1 VKKRLL
7 LHGQKNIKKKARKIF
22 EPYKSLEDEYSRL
35 APLYLIFAW
44 VVAPIFT
51 ILTYT
56 SELSRP
62 YIFASFSFTVGLTVY
77 VLLARIIVA
86 LRDKLM
92 YLFLF
97 HLFATSC
104 YLFVALLLGGFQTID
119 IFSFLT
125 IYALF
130 SLAIQRFYPLL
141 IYNVLIISLIV
152 YALVFYQSA
161 EISNKIILA
170 FFLLIA
176 MSSTYMIYSRQLL
189 LNNVEDYS
197 RYLKDILDN
206 PETGYVLL
214 EFNDHLS
221 LIDMND
227 QLQKAL
233 FNNVSWDEVEQKI
246 HSWFSKSELDNLKQL
261 RLGHKEHKRIET
273 SVYERTSVYDIQIT
287 RLPLKNGDGI
297 LMRFNDVT
305 TLIQKKRE
313 SEINEKRYRNLFLRN
328 HAGVFVM
335 DINSTIIDANPAFLA
350 MFSNSIKLQ
359 DKLFKDL
366 QEWTFLKEII
376 STVGELKNY
385 QTVISLEKG
394 DQRTVVFNLFQ
405 EEGAL
410 NIKGSVVDLTTYEEA
425 TNALKQSEEKYRLI
439 YESSNDAILL
449 LDGQKV
455 MNANKKA
462 QELFPRIIGGRLFNY
477 SEDRSIESEKKFVK
491 KRSNLSDQ
499 KSVKFD
505 WIFKGKG
512 GILETEVFIS
522 EVVLEGVVY
531 HQCVVHDQT
540 EVNSLVRETARAQVA
555 EETNRKLEQEIF
567 QKEKAENKLNEQLLR
582 SKAIFES
589 SSNTF
594 LLTLDLNGY
603 VLTFNSQ
610 SKNYY
615 QKISG
620 IQLEAGLDFK
630 ESLFNFLNKNEIR
643 TFQYLTSKVYKG
655 KQKQVEFRLNINDR
669 EYWLEVYLS
678 PIYGVNN
685 EISEISLVAHDIT
698 EKQQASEEIRESL
711 KEKEILLKEIHHRV
725 KNNMQVISSILNLQS
740 SYVEDKNTLLIL
752 QESRDRIRSMA
763 MIHESL
769 YKRDDF
775 SSIDFSGYIDNLV
788 QNLVSSYQV
797 GQKIKINKDLQR
809 VSIDLDQAIPC
820 GLLVNEVITNSLK
833 YGWDEEGT
841 GNINIALKKEDNTIT
856 IEIGDDGRGLPEEF
870 DLIKSDTLGLQLII
884 TLVEQLDGQLSV
896 DISKGTK
903 YLIKFDGIKPN
914 SHV

>member
-1 VKKRLL
+1 M
-7 LHGQKNIKKKARKIF
+7 
-22 EPYKSLEDEYSRL
+22 EDDYHRL
-35 APLYLIFAW
+35 APLYLAFAW
-44 VVAPIFT
+44 FVSPIFT

-62 YIFASFSFTVGLTVY
+62 YIVASISFTVGLSLY
-77 VLLARIIVA
+77 VTLASIISA
-86 LRDKLM
+86 LRNKLM
-92 YLFLF
+92 YFFLF

-104 YLFVALLLGGFQTID
+104 YLFVELLLGGFQTID

-125 IYALF
+125 VYALF

-141 IYNVLIISLIV
+141 IYNVMIVSLMV
-152 YALVFYQSA
+152 YALIFYQSA

-214 EFNDHLS
+214 EFNEELS

-233 FNNVSWDEVEQKI
+233 FTNLSWNQIEKKI
-246 HSWFSKSELDNLKQL
+246 HSWFSKSELNNLKQL

-273 SVYERTSVYDIQIT
+273 FVYERNGVYDIQIT

-297 LMRFNDVT
+297 LMRFNDIT

-313 SEINEKRYRNLFLRN
+313 SELNEKRYRNLFLRN
-328 HAGVFVM
+328 RAGVFIM
-335 DINSTIIDANPAFLA
+335 DTNSRIIDANPAFLM
-350 MFSNSIKLQ
+350 MFDNSVSEGNQ
-359 DKLFKDL
+359 LFKDPE
-366 QEWTFLKEII
+366 EWDFLKEII
-376 STVGELKNY
+376 NTKGELKNY
-385 QTVISLEKG
+385 QTALTLENNDRK
-394 DQRTVVFNLFQ
+394 TLVFNLFK

-410 NIKGSVVDLTTYEEA
+410 NIEGSVIDLTTYEHA

-455 MNANKKA
+455 VNANKKA
-462 QELFPRIIGGRLFNY
+462 QELFPDIIGGRLFNY
-477 SEDRSIESEKKFVK
+477 SKDSSIESEKRFIKN
-491 KRSNLSDQ
+491 RSKLSDQ
-499 KSVKFD
+499 KTVKFS
-505 WIFKGKG
+505 WFFKGET
-512 GILETEVFIS
+512 GILETEIFIS

-531 HQCVVHDQT
+531 HQCVIHDQT
-540 EVNSLVRETARAQVA
+540 EINSLARETARAQVA
-555 EETNRKLEQEIF
+555 EETNRKLELEIS
-567 QKEKAENKLNEQLLR
+567 QKEKAEKKLKEQLLR
-582 SKAIFES
+582 SQAIFES

-594 LLTLDLNGY
+594 LLTLDLKGN
-603 VLTFNSQ
+603 VLSFNTQ
-610 SKNYY
+610 FKNYY
-615 QKISG
+615 KNLSG
-620 IQLEAGLDFK
+620 IELVAGVPFERTLED
-630 ESLFNFLNKNEIR
+630 FLNKNEVR
-643 TFQYLTSKVYKG
+643 TFKYLTSKVYKG
-655 KQKQVEFRLNINDR
+655 KQRQVEFRLKINDR
-669 EYWLEVYLS
+669 DYWLEVYLS
-678 PIYGVNN
+678 PIFDVNN
-685 EISEISLVAHDIT
+685 KVSEISLVAHDVT
-698 EKQQASEEIRESL
+698 EKQQASEEIKESL

-740 SYVEDKNTLLIL
+740 SYIEDENTLLIL

-769 YKRDDF
+769 YRRDDF
-775 SSIDFSGYIDNLV
+775 SSIDFSGYIDNLA
-788 QNLVSSYQV
+788 QNLVSSYRV
-797 GQKIKINKDLQR
+797 GQKVNVNKNLQR

-833 YGWDEEGT
+833 YAWGDEGT
-841 GNINIALKKEDNTIT
+841 GNIDISLKKEENTVI
-856 IEIGDDGRGLPEEF
+856 IEISDDGKGLPDEF

-884 TLVEQLDGQLSV
+884 TLVEQLDGELSV
-896 DISKGTK
+896 DISNGTK
-903 YLIKFDGIKPN
+903 YLIKFEDIKPN